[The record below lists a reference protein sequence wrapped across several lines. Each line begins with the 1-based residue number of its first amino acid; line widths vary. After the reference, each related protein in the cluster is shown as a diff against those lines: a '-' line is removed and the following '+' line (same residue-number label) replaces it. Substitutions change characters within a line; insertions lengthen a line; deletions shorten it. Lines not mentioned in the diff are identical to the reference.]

1 MSVSTNAARWQT
13 ATIAAIEPRTPRIKS
28 FFLRTPHPVAHIAGQ
43 HVDVR
48 LTADDGYQ
56 ARRSYSIAS
65 APGVVPIELAIDRLD
80 DGEVST
86 YFHDT
91 AQPGDAFELLGP
103 IGGHFIWRA
112 AEDGGPLLLVAGGS
126 GIVPLLAMLRERA
139 RQRAT
144 LPTLLVYSARS
155 WPDMA
160 FGNELLELEM
170 NDPSL
175 RLLFVTTRGP
185 RRRPQDR
192 EQRLDAAALVEVLAA
207 WGSTPRH
214 AYLCGATRFVEAMA
228 DALVRA
234 GVDAP
239 AIRAERYGGAS

>member
-1 MSVSTNAARWQT
+1 
-13 ATIAAIEPRTPRIKS
+13 
-28 FFLRTPHPVAHIAGQ
+28 
-43 HVDVR
+43 
-48 LTADDGYQ
+48 
-56 ARRSYSIAS
+56 
-65 APGVVPIELAIDRLD
+65 
-80 DGEVST
+80 
-86 YFHDT
+86 
-91 AQPGDAFELLGP
+91 
-103 IGGHFIWRA
+103 
-112 AEDGGPLLLVAGGS
+112 VAGGS

-160 FGNELLELEM
+160 FGNELLELGM